1 MKRLKEPLVQFVL
14 LGAALMLVYSLT
26 SDAFAD
32 DTSKQITMGADE
44 IELLAANWERQW
56 QRPPTETELRGLVD
70 SRIGEEVLYR
80 SAQSMGLDRND
91 VVVRR
96 RMVQKMELLSQDLA
110 TLTDPPEEELQ
121 AFFQDNQQDYR
132 VPPRV
137 SFRHIYFNLDSR
149 GVAGADS
156 AARALLERLRS
167 ADPVEVDVAAMG
179 DRFMLAA
186 EYTLRTPI
194 DLQQAFGSSFAEV
207 VSELDPGW
215 HGPIGSGYGTHLV
228 EITERVEPRLPE
240 FDQVRDRVSTDY
252 ARVRRERANQL
263 LLEGLSAEYEI
274 SIDSAA
280 IRGRSLEGLKEAVE

>member
-1 MKRLKEPLVQFVL
+1 MKWLKEPLVQFVL

-26 SDAFAD
+26 SNAFAD

-44 IELLAANWERQW
+44 IELLAATWERQW

-70 SRIGEEVLYR
+70 SRIREEVLYR

-121 AFFQDNQQDYR
+121 AHFQENQEDYR

-167 ADPVEVDVAAMG
+167 TDPDEIDVATQG
-179 DRFMLAA
+179 DRFMLAT
-186 EYTLRTPI
+186 EYRLRTPLE
-194 DLQQAFGSSFAEV
+194 LQQAFGSTFAEV
-207 VSELDPGW
+207 VSELEPGW

-228 EITERVEPRLPE
+228 EVTERVESGVPE
-240 FDQVRDRVSTDY
+240 YEQVRERVLVDYERMRRDRGN
-252 ARVRRERANQL
+252 EL
-263 LLEGLSAEYEI
+263 MLEGLSADYSIEI
-274 SIDSAA
+274 DDEA
-280 IRGRSLEGLKEAVE
+280 IRVRSLESITGRGG

>member
-1 MKRLKEPLVQFVL
+1 MKWLKEPLLQFVL

-44 IELLAANWERQW
+44 IELLAATWERQW

-70 SRIGEEVLYR
+70 SRIREEVLYR

-121 AFFQDNQQDYR
+121 AFFQENQEDYR

-167 ADPVEVDVAAMG
+167 TDPDEIDVSTLG

-194 DLQQAFGSSFAEV
+194 ELQRAFGSSFAEV
-207 VSELDPGW
+207 VSELEPGW

-228 EITERVEPRLPE
+228 EVTARVESGIPEYGQVRERVLVEYERTR
-240 FDQVRDRVSTDY
+240 RDR
-252 ARVRRERANQL
+252 ANEL
-263 LLEGLSAEYEI
+263 LLEGLSADYSIEI
-274 SIDSAA
+274 DEEA
-280 IRGRSLEGLKEAVE
+280 IKVRSLESITGRGG

>member
-1 MKRLKEPLVQFVL
+1 MKWLKEPLLQFVL
-14 LGAALMLVYSLT
+14 FGAALMLVYSFT
-26 SDAFAD
+26 SEAFASD
-32 DTSKQITMGADE
+32 ESKQVTMGADE
-44 IELLAANWERQW
+44 IEFLAGYWERQW

-70 SRIGEEVLYR
+70 ARIREEVLYR

-110 TLTDPPEEELQ
+110 TLNDPPEEELQ
-121 AFFQDNQQDYR
+121 AFFQENQEDYR

-167 ADPVEVDVAAMG
+167 TDPDEIDVSTLG

-194 DLQQAFGSSFAEV
+194 ELQQAFGSHFAEE
-207 VSELDPGW
+207 VSEFEPGW
-215 HGPIGSGYGTHLV
+215 HGPVGSGYGTHLV
-228 EITERVEPRLPE
+228 EVTERVESGIPE
-240 FDQVRDRVSTDY
+240 YGQVRERVLVEY
-252 ARVRRERANQL
+252 ERMRRDRANEL
-263 LLEGLSAEYEI
+263 LLEGLSTDYSIEI
-274 SIDSAA
+274 DEEA
-280 IRGRSLEGLKEAVE
+280 IKVRSLESIAGQGG